1 MAKISQWGQ
10 DFQEWF
16 SGLFGFD
23 TEGRH
28 DYEVPDAGTT
38 FEKLT
43 TGEDTVDYVK
53 ELDDAFNRSER
64 EFQLST
70 AREAMQFEA
79 EQAKLNRE
87 FQQSSAREAMQF
99 EADQALLNRQFQEQ
113 MSSTA
118 YQRAM
123 EDMKD
128 AGLNPILAYTQ
139 GGASTPTG
147 ASASGY
153 AAGGSSARGVKASGG
168 SSRDIIKT
176 ALGALVRIYG
186 STAAVIGKAMK

>member
-1 MAKISQWGQ
+1 MSWLDGFFSQFTGGQATDLNSGNDTSIASAVDRVGDGVKI
-10 DFQEWF
+10 
-16 SGLFGFD
+16 
-23 TEGRH
+23 
-28 DYEVPDAGTT
+28 
-38 FEKLT
+38 
-43 TGEDTVDYVK
+43 
-53 ELDDAFNRSER
+53 LDDAANKSER

-79 EQAKLNRE
+79 DQAALNRE

-99 EADQALLNRQFQEQ
+99 EADQAALNRSWQEE

-123 EDMKD
+123 QDMQA

-153 AAGGSSARGVKASGG
+153 ASGGSSARGVKASGG
-168 SSRDIIKT
+168 SSRDVIKD
-176 ALGALVRIYG
+176 ALSALVNIYS
-186 STAAVIGKAMK
+186 STASVIGKVMK

>member
-1 MAKISQWGQ
+1 MPQISNFGNGFMNW
-10 DFQEWF
+10 WT
-16 SGLFGFD
+16 GLFGAEPRDRNYETPTAFD
-23 TEGRH
+23 AAS
-28 DYEVPDAGTT
+28 DAL
-38 FEKLT
+38 K
-43 TGEDTVDYVK
+43 TVDDEV
-53 ELDDAFNRSER
+53 NRSER
-64 EFQLST
+64 EFQLSS

-79 EQAKLNRE
+79 DQAALNRE

-99 EADQALLNRQFQEQ
+99 EADQASLNRAWQEE

-123 EDMKD
+123 QDMQA

-147 ASASGY
+147 AAASGY

-168 SSRDIIKT
+168 SSRDVIKD
-176 ALGALVRIYG
+176 ALSALVNVYS
-186 STAAVIGKAMK
+186 STASVIGKVLK